1 VLFAGV
7 DQVLQVDLSFL
18 LLASK
23 TLEFL
28 NPELRRLSLGD
39 IASDIKTTM
48 LDELDFTKV
57 IDKNLFSAPSPST
70 SMTMHAPS
78 VTACRFCSLSI
89 SCWP

>member
-1 VLFAGV
+1 
-7 DQVLQVDLSFL
+7 VLQVDLSFL

-57 IDKNLFSAPSPST
+57 ISMKYASACLPQ
-70 SMTMHAPS
+70 A
-78 VTACRFCSLSI
+78 
-89 SCWP
+89 